1 MSSLT
6 SPQLG
11 SLGISVSKTLQ
22 NDRRLSKSCIYTQTQ
37 HMRMYMYTQAIYS
50 QSKAAHQTVVVDCT
64 DTCM

>member
-22 NDRRLSKSCIYTQTQ
+22 NERRLSKSCIYTQTQ
-37 HMRMYMYTQAIYS
+37 HMRMYMYLYTQAK
-50 QSKAAHQTVVVDCT
+50 SKAAHQTVVVDCT